1 MDIRKASLRK
11 LQEIELTK
19 NKDHC
24 QTSLEKMGER
34 QEQELNQKCKHVTI

>member
-11 LQEIELTK
+11 LQEIELTE

-24 QTSLEKMGER
+24 QTSLEMGER
-34 QEQELNQKCKHVTI
+34 QVQELNQKCKHVTT